1 MLILMVRAVFRK
13 WWTGDPPI
21 MKEHAHMYP
30 PINRGVQKR
39 ISEEYK
45 REYERL
51 RGSVYEYLHHRADF
65 VGAVD
70 SPPVELTARL
80 FANWLCVEKLL
91 TNEGKTAVWKY
102 ADALARI
109 HSMLLTAILQVLT
122 RRPFLRGYQTDRV
135 FR

>member
-1 MLILMVRAVFRK
+1 
-13 WWTGDPPI
+13 
-21 MKEHAHMYP
+21 MYP
-30 PINRGVQKR
+30 PINTGVQKR

-51 RGSVYEYLHHRADF
+51 RGSIYEYLRHRVDF
-65 VGAVD
+65 VGAVG
-70 SPPVELTARL
+70 SPLVKLAARL
-80 FANWLCVEKLL
+80 FANWLYVEKLL

-122 RRPFLRGYQTDRV
+122 RIDSQLDRLSHFVRSQTYV
-135 FR
+135 FDLG